1 MSLSRSTSVYSGL
14 DTVHLLGDLKTSR
27 LFISKSDSL
36 AYNAWKHLTGNSH
49 LLNYCLGV
57 ELTKQ
62 LAVRVKTSFTF
73 QNVYWELWYCEIL
86 LLNIHIWNSRV
97 ITLLTYF
104 CTSLQMCTSLSNHI
118 SAAID
123 TIWTFEN
130 VLTLPLCLKNR

>member
-73 QNVYWELWYCEIL
+73 QMYIGNDGIVKSCYLIYIFEI
-86 LLNIHIWNSRV
+86 
-97 ITLLTYF
+97 
-104 CTSLQMCTSLSNHI
+104 
-118 SAAID
+118 A
-123 TIWTFEN
+123 E
-130 VLTLPLCLKNR
+130 